1 MALSLSALRH
11 YILGVAGQNA
21 ANTQFGR
28 TQGIDR
34 ASVLDAMATEW
45 SQLDPKEYAF
55 VRGLAGHLG
64 RHDDRADFLAGID
77 LILSGIGSSSI
88 VNKGP

>member
-1 MALSLSALRH
+1 MALDVSALRH

-21 ANTQFGR
+21 ANTQFGG

-34 ASVLDAMATEW
+34 ASFLDAMARAW

-55 VRGLAGHLG
+55 VRGLAGHL
-64 RHDDRADFLAGID
+64 RSHDDRADFLAGID

-88 VNKGP
+88 INKAP